1 MDRKIEAERRRIAAV
16 YVDVSA
22 HGTDRAFDYLIPE
35 ALLSEVK
42 VGSRVQVP
50 FGPRKLMGYVAG
62 FPTITN
68 AKRLKSI
75 HHVLDLTPPLT
86 PELVGLA
93 EWSAQTWLCPVISV
107 LHGMVPAVL
116 KGRYQ
121 RIISLPI
128 GEQGGISELADEG
141 EQKLLTCLQERKEV
155 TEEYALALPGV
166 TRSLLRTLVEEGRLQ
181 SDIRVG
187 DQITRKTRTWVLPG
201 VGDASL
207 QEAMEELPPQASRQK
222 EVLAFMQARPEGI
235 PLPELL
241 THLGV
246 SRSAVNRLIEKGL
259 LLREERE
266 EYRDPYAHRS
276 FKQTTP
282 LPLTEEQQ
290 RAFDAIKTPMV
301 EKRNHSILL
310 HGVTGS
316 GKTEIYLQA
325 ITETLNMGRQA
336 IVLVPEISL
345 TPQMVERFK
354 GRFGDRVAVLHSGL
368 SKGERFD
375 EWRRIRSGGVEV
387 AIGARS
393 AIFAPFV
400 NIGLII
406 MDEEHESSYKQEE
419 TPRYHAREVAKKR
432 CQIHDA
438 VLVMGT
444 ATPSVETYYRARTG
458 EYEWITLSE
467 RVHGRPF
474 PRMDIVDMREE
485 LRSGNRSIF
494 SKSLRSALN
503 ECVDRGGQAV
513 LFLNR
518 RGHSTFILCR
528 ECGKTVDCP
537 HCDISLTYH
546 RTNGTL
552 RCHYCGHNERVP
564 ESCPVCGSSHIRYF
578 GTGTQ
583 RVEEEL
589 TRLLPGMRTIRMD
602 VDTVSRKGAHERLL
616 QAFGEGKADVLL
628 GTQMI
633 AKGLDFPRVT
643 LVGVIA
649 ADSMLHLPDYR
660 AAERTFQLL
669 TQVGGRA
676 GRHEAPGRVVVQT
689 YTPEHYSIRMAAQYE
704 GEPFYRQEC
713 LLRKQHGYPPFCEV
727 FQIRMSHPDLASLM
741 QLAHRVVGD
750 LRPLLP
756 EKANLLGPVPAPI
769 PRIKDRY
776 RVQIM
781 IKITG
786 HIDGKS
792 RWIEALRKIRTE
804 YEDINLR
811 VGVDRE
817 GF

>member
-1 MDRKIEAERRRIAAV
+1 MKETRRIAAV
-16 YVDVSA
+16 YVDVA
-22 HGTDRAFDYLIPE
+22 AQGTDRVFDYLIPE
-35 ALLSEVK
+35 EMIEEVAI
-42 VGSRVQVP
+42 GSRVQVP
-50 FGPRKLMGYVAG
+50 FGPRKLLGYVAG

-75 HHVLDLTPPLT
+75 LHVMDLTPPLT

-93 EWSAQTWLCPVISV
+93 EWIAQTWLCPVISV

-116 KGRYQ
+116 KGRY
-121 RIISLPI
+121 RRMIFLPN
-128 GEQGGISELADEG
+128 GASKQVKELVDEG
-141 EQKLLTCLQERKEV
+141 EERLYAYLQEKVEI
-155 TEEYALALPGV
+155 TEEEALTIPGV
-166 TRSLLRTLVEEGRLQ
+166 TRTLLRMLIEEGRIQ
-181 SDIRVG
+181 SDIRIG
-187 DQITRKTRTWVLPG
+187 DRITRKTRTWVIPL
-201 VGDASL
+201 VAEDAL
-207 QEAMEELPPQASRQK
+207 MAAVETLPPQASRQK
-222 EVLAFMQARPEGI
+222 DVLTFIQTHPEGI
-235 PLPELL
+235 PLQTLL
-241 THLGV
+241 SQLQV
-246 SRSAVNRLIEKGL
+246 SRSAIDRLVEKEL
-259 LLREERE
+259 LKREERE

-276 FKQTTP
+276 FAPSTP
-282 LPLTEEQQ
+282 WKLTDEQQ
-290 RAFDAIKTPMV
+290 CAFDAIVTPMKA
-301 EKRNHSILL
+301 KRYHSILL

-368 SKGERFD
+368 SQGERFD
-375 EWRRIRSGGVEV
+375 EWRRIRAGEVEV

-406 MDEEHESSYKQEE
+406 IDEEHETSYKQEE
-419 TPRYHAREVAKKR
+419 TPRYHAREVANYR
-432 CQIHDA
+432 CHTHQA

-444 ATPSVETYYRARTG
+444 ATPSVETYYGARTG
-458 EYEWITLSE
+458 KYEWITMNE
-467 RVHGRPF
+467 RVQGRPF
-474 PRMDIVDMREE
+474 PPMDVVDMRQE
-485 LRSGNRSIF
+485 LRGGNRSIF
-494 SKSLRSALN
+494 SHPLKEALVQ
-503 ECVDRGGQAV
+503 CVDRGEQAV

-518 RGHSTFILCR
+518 RGHSTFVLCR

-552 RCHYCGHNERVP
+552 RCHYCGYTEHVP
-564 ESCPVCGSSHIRYF
+564 KECPSCTSTHIRYF

-589 TRLLPGMRTIRMD
+589 ARVLPGMRTIRMD

-616 QAFGEGKADVLL
+616 HAFGEGKADVLL

-633 AKGLDFPRVT
+633 AKGLDFPKVT

-649 ADSMLHLPDYR
+649 ADTMLHLPDYR
-660 AAERTFQLL
+660 SAERTFQLL
-669 TQVGGRA
+669 TQVSGRA
-676 GRHEAPGRVVVQT
+676 GRHDAPGRVVVQT
-689 YTPEHYSIRMAAQYE
+689 YTPEHYSIKMASRYE

-713 LLRKQHGYPPFCEV
+713 LLRKQHRYPPFCEV
-727 FQIRMSHPDLASLM
+727 FQIRMSHPDRASLM
-741 QLAHRVVGD
+741 ELAHQVVRD
-750 LRPLLP
+750 IRPLLP
-756 EKANLLGPVPAPI
+756 EKAELLGPVPAPI

-776 RVQIM
+776 RVQM
-781 IKITG
+781 LIKVTG
-786 HIDGKS
+786 QIDGKS
-792 RWIEALRKIRTE
+792 KWMQTLR
-804 YEDINLR
+804 NLR
-811 VGVDRE
+811 TAYADNHLRIGVDRE